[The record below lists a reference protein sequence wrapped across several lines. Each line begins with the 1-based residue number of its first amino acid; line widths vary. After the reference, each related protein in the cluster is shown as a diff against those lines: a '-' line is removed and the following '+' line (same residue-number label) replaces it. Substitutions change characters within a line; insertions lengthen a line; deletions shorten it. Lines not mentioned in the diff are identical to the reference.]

1 MKLPTHTTGRG
12 LHFRSCLLLGAVLA
26 GSACGGTV
34 QVDSSPDDYVPP
46 VLLSP
51 AEGPRSTSGA
61 SDPRLVTNSARQLRA
76 ELQRFADTASS
87 HARSYPAARCCPQ
100 VLRDLLVRGH
110 RWDAVAVGEE
120 HRVMPI
126 LERLVN
132 EPTLRHAPR
141 LVELVIHRV
150 TAAGL
155 PPS

>member
-1 MKLPTHTTGRG
+1 MKLPPHPTRSG
-12 LHFRSCLLLGAVLA
+12 LLLRRCLLLGAVVSGA
-26 GSACGGTV
+26 ACGGSI
-34 QVDSSPDDYVPP
+34 QVDPPDDYVPP

-51 AEGPRSTSGA
+51 AESRPAFPEA
-61 SDPRLVTNSARQLRA
+61 SDSRLVTNSARQLRA
-76 ELQRFADTASS
+76 ELRRFADTASS

-100 VLRDLLVRGH
+100 VLRDLLVWGH
-110 RWDAVAVGEE
+110 RWDAAAKGEE
-120 HRVMPI
+120 HRVVPI
-126 LERLVN
+126 LERLVK

>member
-1 MKLPTHTTGRG
+1 MKLPPPPLKGGR
-12 LHFRSCLLLGAVLA
+12 LLRTCLLLGAVLS
-26 GSACGGTV
+26 GSACV
-34 QVDSSPDDYVPP
+34 QRDPSPDDYVPP
-46 VLLSP
+46 VLLSSP
-51 AEGPRSTSGA
+51 GAPHPSTGA
-61 SDPRLVTNSARQLRA
+61 SDSRLVTNSARQLRA
-76 ELQRFADTASS
+76 ELQRFADTAAS

-110 RWDAVAVGEE
+110 RWDAGAQGEQQ
-120 HRVMPI
+120 RVMPI

-132 EPTLRHAPR
+132 EPTLRHAPG